1 MRTYSKRRPFNP
13 GCRSKSSVAILAQ
26 AFFVRPFALFV
37 LVPRVSTRPPWCSF
51 RRCRSEDLRFDLLVV
66 TAWRRAT
73 AKTPKIRHVR
83 RHAISGAIG
92 ARSEGVP
99 RETEGARSEGVPRQ
113 TEPKMSYTRCRTY
126 AVFAGTARHQR
137 QTPKMRHVRRHA
149 ISGAFGAR
157 SEGAPR
163 QTEQQMSSTR
173 CRTHAVLAGTAR
185 HQRQMDDQQSATAGL
200 PEPKWS
206 PLADPS
212 ARQQLTFRTSKATGS
227 VALNKLLIQQW
238 LGAPDRI
245 PPTQRRPQHS
255 SEMPQINMEV

>member
-1 MRTYSKRRPFNP
+1 MSIRAMATLNSGGSVRTYSKRRSFNP
-13 GCRSKSSVAILAQ
+13 GFRSTYSAAILAQ

-37 LVPRVSTRPPWCSF
+37 LLSRVSSRPPWCSF

-99 RETEGARSEGVPRQ
+99 R
-113 TEPKMSYTRCRTY
+113 
-126 AVFAGTARHQR
+126 
-137 QTPKMRHVRRHA
+137 
-149 ISGAFGAR
+149 
-157 SEGAPR
+157 
-163 QTEQQMSSTR
+163 QTEQKMSSTR
-173 CRTHAVLAGTAR
+173 CRTYAILAGTAR
-185 HQRQMDDQQSATAGL
+185 HQRQMDDQQSPAAGL

-212 ARQQLTFRTSKATGS
+212 ARQQLTLRTSKATGN
-227 VALNKLLIQQW
+227 VALNKLLIQRW
-238 LGAPDRI
+238 LGAPDRS

-255 SEMPQINMEV
+255 SEMPQTNMEV